1 MKFLDLSYEIDN
13 GMPVYPGDEEVNL
26 EKISDLNKDG
36 YESITYSGTMHAGT
50 HIDAPMHMIESD
62 KYICDYPLDN
72 FIGKGVLLDVRGQQE
87 INLKDEYFKLI
98 KENHIVLFYTGFDKK
113 YGQKEYYENHPIIT
127 KEMAEFLVRKKV
139 KMVGVDMP
147 SPDRSPY
154 EVHSIFLNN
163 NIFILEN
170 LTNLEKLIYEENFS
184 VFAQPL
190 KIKAEGSLV
199 RAIAVFQ
206 GY

>member
-1 MKFLDLSYEIDN
+1 M
-13 GMPVYPGDEEVNL
+13 
-26 EKISDLNKDG
+26 
-36 YESITYSGTMHAGT
+36 
-50 HIDAPMHMIESD
+50 
-62 KYICDYPLDN
+62 
-72 FIGKGVLLDVRGQQE
+72 
-87 INLKDEYFKLI
+87 
-98 KENHIVLFYTGFDKK
+98 
-113 YGQKEYYENHPIIT
+113 EYYEDHPVIS

-139 KMVGVDMP
+139 KMVGFDMP

-154 EVHSIFLNN
+154 EIHSIFLNN

-170 LTNLEKLIYEENFS
+170 LTNLDKLIYEENFS

-199 RAIAVFQ
+199 RAMAVFQ